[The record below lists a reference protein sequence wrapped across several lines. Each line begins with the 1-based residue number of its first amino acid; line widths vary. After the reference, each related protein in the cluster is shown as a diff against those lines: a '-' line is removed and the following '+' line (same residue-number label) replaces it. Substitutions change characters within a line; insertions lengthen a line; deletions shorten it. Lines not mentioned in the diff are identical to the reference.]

1 MSLKALKEYLYAHP
15 ERVQEILNYNPSYTF
30 FRHIPGDG
38 PLGNIEVPLTPE
50 RSIAMDHRLV
60 PKGGLVFYEQICPR
74 RRFHYIRRRYYKGL
88 CSCSGYRG
96 NQRSWK
102 GRYFLGRGTPAR
114 KDCRTNERKWQDFPA
129 GSTAQGSIEHR
140 E

>member
-50 RSIAMDHRLV
+50 RSIAMDYRLV
-60 PKGGLVFYEQICPR
+60 PKGDWSFTKQICPR
-74 RRFHYIRRRYYKGL
+74 RFHHRKRYYKGL
-88 CSCSGYRG
+88 QLFRIQGGQSEVMEGPIFSGGEALLLKR
-96 NQRSWK
+96 
-102 GRYFLGRGTPAR
+102 L
-114 KDCRTNERKWQDFPA
+114 QD
-129 GSTAQGSIEHR
+129 Q
-140 E
+140 